1 MPKTILLIG
10 GNSGTGLATAKHLA
24 TAGHHV
30 IAAARDTAPL
40 AGIANLTPR
49 EYHATE
55 PGRCPLELP
64 DTLHGLVYFPGSI
77 TLKPFN
83 RLTPEDF
90 LADFHTNLLG
100 AVHALQS
107 AFPALKRGAA
117 DHSPASVVLFSSV
130 AASSGFG
137 FHASIAAAKAA
148 VEGLSRSLAAEWA
161 PHVRVNTIAP
171 SLTDTPLAAPFLGS
185 DQKRQA
191 ARDRHPLKSVG
202 DPADTAALAAFLL
215 SDHAR
220 FITGQ
225 VLANDGGLGQ
235 LR

>member
-1 MPKTILLIG
+1 MSKTILLVG

-24 TAGHHV
+24 AAGHHV
-30 IAAARDTAPL
+30 HAAARDTTPL
-40 AGIANLTPR
+40 GGIGNVTTQ

-55 PGRCPLELP
+55 PQRCPLELP
-64 DTLHGLVYFPGSI
+64 EAIHGLVYSPGSI

-83 RLTPEDF
+83 RLTTDDF

-100 AVHALQS
+100 AVHALQT
-107 AFPALKRGAA
+107 ALPALKRGAA
-117 DHSPASVVLFSSV
+117 AGEPASVVLFSSV
-130 AASSGFG
+130 AATTGLG
-137 FHASIAAAKAA
+137 FHASIATAKAA

-171 SLTDTPLAAPFLGS
+171 SLTATPLASPFLNS
-185 DQKRQA
+185 EPKRQA
-191 ARDRHPLKSVG
+191 AAARHPLKTVG
-202 DPADTAALAAFLL
+202 DPLDTAALVTFLL
-215 SDHAR
+215 SPDAR

-225 VLANDGGLGQ
+225 VIGVDGGLGS